1 MKKEIGDSV
10 ALDVKESV
18 SPKKKGRL
26 GRSIFNRIKDS
37 QESEIINNNTTKI
50 KSINK
55 SLEKISSND
64 KSLISYASKKGIF
77 LDIHGIIKEG
87 TFPEGDQIFCK
98 YDVVYDKNWEVVTGQ
113 NSGQSQHACLGEGTN
128 GYFVWNMPFQIRLYS
143 EEPSNWPQLVIS
155 CYYPD
160 FLGREILKA
169 YGTCYIPTT
178 NGTHERNLS
187 MFCPISSYGFTKL
200 YEIIYGEKAEL
211 INAPR
216 IMAMGDGREIL
227 RTKTEGNMK
236 IKFNIHLENLEE
248 NGYEVN

>member
-55 SLEKISSND
+55 SFEKISSND
-64 KSLISYASKKGIF
+64 KSLISYASKKGVF

-87 TFPEGDQIFCK
+87 TFPEDDQIFCK

-143 EEPSNWPQLVIS
+143 EEPNNWPQLVI
-155 CYYPD
+155 
-160 FLGREILKA
+160 F
-169 YGTCYIPTT
+169 
-178 NGTHERNLS
+178 
-187 MFCPISSYGFTKL
+187 
-200 YEIIYGEKAEL
+200 
-211 INAPR
+211 
-216 IMAMGDGREIL
+216 
-227 RTKTEGNMK
+227 
-236 IKFNIHLENLEE
+236 
-248 NGYEVN
+248 

>member
-50 KSINK
+50 KSIN
-55 SLEKISSND
+55 
-64 KSLISYASKKGIF
+64 
-77 LDIHGIIKEG
+77 IIKEG